1 MRISDWSSDVCS
13 SDLAEYGL
21 INAFELTNVARAGF
35 YPSLTITASG
45 GLQSLRLSELLDANS
60 LFANII
66 GGLAQP
72 VLNGRRVRTQYEVA
86 RAQQET
92 ALLNFQKTILTAS
105 KEVSDALYDYQ
116 AAEKTIE
123 IKTLEFQA
131 YDTASNY

>member
-1 MRISDWSSDVCS
+1 MESGYPVQLLRNRPDVIA
-13 SDLAEYGL
+13 AEYGL

-86 RAQQET
+86 REQQET
-92 ALLNFQKTILTAS
+92 ALLNFQKTLLTEIGRAS
-105 KEVSDALYDYQ
+105 GRERGCHDV
-116 AAEKTIE
+116 
-123 IKTLEFQA
+123 
-131 YDTASNY
+131 